1 MPTIIINWGWEEAF
15 DKFGFGDGD
24 AMIMTHHVERAIEEL
39 GYTVWAESWGCHNTI
54 VTHLS
59 KDGKDLLEGVNVG
72 YDDPRVYLPDDLV
85 EALDEI
91 FDEEYEPWV

>member
-24 AMIMTHHVERAIEEL
+24 AMIMTHHVERAIEGL
-39 GYTVWAESWGCHNTI
+39 GYTVWSDSWGCHNTI
-54 VTHLS
+54 ITHLS
-59 KDGKDLLEGVNVG
+59 KDGEDFLKDVRVG
-72 YDDPRVYLPDDLV
+72 YDDPRMYLPDDLV

-91 FDEEYEPWV
+91 FNEEYGS

>member
-24 AMIMTHHVERAIEEL
+24 AMIMTHHVEGAIEGL
-39 GYTVWAESWGCHNTI
+39 GYTVWSDSWGCHNTI
-54 VTHLS
+54 ITNLS
-59 KDGKDLLEGVNVG
+59 KGGEDFLKDVRIG
-72 YDDPRVYLPDDLV
+72 YDDPRMYLPDDLV

-91 FDEEYEPWV
+91 FDEEYET